1 MLLAI
6 YIISVLLSFAFSV
19 AYMVLKENDKHSFV
33 YGVFSETRKT
43 VALFVV
49 FGILSVIPILN
60 VTVLIA
66 ELISIVNL

>member
-1 MLLAI
+1 MLAI

-19 AYMVLKENDKHSFV
+19 AYMVLKENDRRSFV
-33 YGVFSETRKT
+33 YEGLSETRKA

-60 VTVLIA
+60 VILLIA
-66 ELISIVNL
+66 EFISIVEWY